1 MKIFL
6 DTASLK
12 EIREAAALGVVDGIT
27 TNPSLLAK
35 ETGDPEQIL
44 LEICKTVDG
53 PISAEVVATDA
64 EGMVREG
71 RHLASLHENIVVKI
85 PCITEG
91 LKATKTLAGEGKRVN
106 MTLIFSPSQA
116 LLAAKA
122 GARYVSPFVGRLD
135 DVSTA
140 GMELV
145 ADIIQ
150 IFDHYDFD
158 CEVLA
163 ASLRHP
169 LHVIEAA
176 KMGADIGTMP
186 MSVFTALTPAREHDA
201 DLRIR
206 VPRLRRTLRE
216 AGAAFRRGG
225 GVSLVRRRESRE
237 AALGLRRGDGDESPS
252 VSGL

>member
-12 EIREAAALGVVDGIT
+12 EIREAAALGVIDGIT

-35 ETGDPEQIL
+35 ESGDPEQIL
-44 LEICKTVDG
+44 VEICKTVDG
-53 PISAEVVATDA
+53 PISGEVVATEA

-71 RHLASLHENIVVKI
+71 RHLASLHKNIVVKV
-85 PCITEG
+85 PCIAEG
-91 LKATKTLAGEGKRVN
+91 LKATKVLTAEGKRVN

-135 DVSTA
+135 DISTE
-140 GMELV
+140 GMALV

-169 LHVIEAA
+169 MHVIEAA
-176 KMGADIGTMP
+176 KMGADIATMP
-186 MSVFTALTPAREHDA
+186 TSVFNGLLKHPLTD
-201 DLRIR
+201 
-206 VPRLRRTLRE
+206 
-216 AGAAFRRGG
+216 
-225 GVSLVRRRESRE
+225 
-237 AALGLRRGDGDESPS
+237 
-252 VSGL
+252 SGLKRFLEDWEKVKAQMPAKAAR